1 MIIIFKIYITTIQ
14 KLERFIKSNKGHI
27 IFNGHVVL
35 IFDECHRSQF
45 GQMHA
50 AITKAFKNYHL
61 FGFTG
66 TPIFAVNAS
75 SIGKPN
81 LKTTAQAFGEKL
93 HTYTIVDAIRDRN
106 VLPFKVDYV
115 STMREAENI
124 EDKKVSDI
132 DRERAL
138 LAPERIANIVK
149 YILEHFDQ
157 KTKRNVYY
165 KLKDRRLA
173 GFNSIFLFLPF
184 RPLKPLKSI
193 MLSLKNNWQTCP
205 AINNSR

>member
-1 MIIIFKIYITTIQ
+1 
-14 KLERFIKSNKGHI
+14 
-27 IFNGHVVL
+27 
-35 IFDECHRSQF
+35 
-45 GQMHA
+45 
-50 AITKAFKNYHL
+50 
-61 FGFTG
+61 
-66 TPIFAVNAS
+66 
-75 SIGKPN
+75 
-81 LKTTAQAFGEKL
+81 
-93 HTYTIVDAIRDRN
+93 
-106 VLPFKVDYV
+106 
-115 STMREAENI
+115 MREAENI

-205 AINNSR
+205 AISNSR